1 MTKVLFL
8 MNFGCLPSRG
18 VRANLEKKNELS
30 SHGTSMRQG
39 SGLEI
44 KRCPG
49 QNAPEFHSLH
59 LTFIEFDNRKVGD
72 VSSWWLRDRC
82 VHRG

>member
-8 MNFGCLPSRG
+8 MGFGCLPSTG

-30 SHGTSMRQG
+30 SHGTSVGQG
-39 SGLEI
+39 NGLEI

-49 QNAPEFHSLH
+49 QNAPGLYSLH
-59 LTFIEFDNRKVGD
+59 LTFIEFDNRKLGD
-72 VSSWWLRDRC
+72 LSSWWLRDRW
-82 VHRG
+82 VLG